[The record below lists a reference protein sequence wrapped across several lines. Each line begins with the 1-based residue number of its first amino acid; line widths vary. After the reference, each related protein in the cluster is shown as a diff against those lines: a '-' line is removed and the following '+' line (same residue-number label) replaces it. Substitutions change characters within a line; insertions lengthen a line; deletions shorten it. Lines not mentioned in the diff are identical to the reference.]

1 MCWQNNSYN
10 LFSPQIFQELSV
22 LWFRHMQSVVKKRDI
37 NQVKPS
43 LQWRKQLFYLRNL
56 VPVHITY
63 TTKEIWCEKSTEI
76 LMWMCPFW
84 VKSAVMLTTYIN
96 ILTIPGQCEL
106 MRRDMWLKR
115 ALSLMPLFKGPPPII
130 VIEGDTGGS
139 PACKQGFCWPQQ
151 PLLYQQTTK
160 THFH

>member
-1 MCWQNNSYN
+1 MRNP
-10 LFSPQIFQELSV
+10 LPV
-22 LWFRHMQSVVKKRDI
+22 DI
-37 NQVKPS
+37 M
-43 LQWRKQLFYLRNL
+43 
-56 VPVHITY
+56 Y

-76 LMWMCPFW
+76 LISMCPFW

-96 ILTIPGQCEL
+96 TLTIPGQCEL

-139 PACKQGFCWPQQ
+139 PACRQGFCSPQQ

-160 THFH
+160 AHFHQQLSVTVMHYCAPPVKAYCCIIYSSLVYFRTS